1 MVPQPPPTVPR
12 GTLRRPSSSSWRPR
26 KIAASGSTP
35 GSIRPT
41 PKFWRFQPDVDVL
54 LLREGEHLLE
64 TLFAAKPRLLEA
76 AEWRAEKV
84 LADLIDPYVTRLHS
98 ERGAVRGIQII
109 GPDRS
114 RESIFD
120 SIHGCEHL
128 RFIAPF
134 KYTENR
140 PEDLLTRYSV
150 LLGDGEDCRLNE
162 EPVLEGR
169 IDGRPATGDEFGA
182 FIFG

>member
-1 MVPQPPPTVPR
+1 RAVV
-12 GTLRRPSSSSWRPR
+12 
-26 KIAASGSTP
+26 AC
-35 GSIRPT
+35 
-41 PKFWRFQPDVDVL
+41 
-54 LLREGEHLLE
+54 LLRGEGDNRRKPLLAPKAR
-64 TLFAAKPRLLEA
+64 LFEA

-84 LADLIDPYVTRLHS
+84 FADLVDPYVTRLHS

-120 SIHGCEHL
+120 RIHGCEHL

-150 LLGDGEDCRLNE
+150 LLGDGEDRRLNE

-169 IDGRPATGDEFGA
+169 IDGRPTTGDEFGA
-182 FIFG
+182 FIFGRLDEGHYPVELSLGHDRAHGRCGVGGDAGLKVSD